1 MPPSFNCHC
10 HIIPRLPRGRLTCRL
25 TRGAILE
32 AGTKFLVVKR
42 GIRNATNSATNVCI
56 FTSAR
61 VRDSI
66 LVIRCHTCLL
76 VIGKRCKRWTPVT
89 LERRETVIPTGRFRR
104 CWSWYG
110 SGDIRIC
117 CYAILGTGTKSIER
131 WFYNVTDSTADVFM
145 IAIASVGYGV
155 TVIQALAC
163 LLVITCL
170 IQARLP
176 GTLEA
181 VGVPRGWLGDKGIEF
196 VPTVD
201 DILFILSY
209 FERNYLSQRD
219 RIRVQRSWSRRDGG
233 AASCKINLTC
243 ARFTSCPSFVAHWRV
258 TFNGVEVEPRRIYY
272 GRDEWMEP
280 WTDVARAWH
289 ICCIGRRKFKAA
301 IIVDLTLS
309 VLLRCAHLWLDGIGG
324 RDSLGETAG
333 PNSLASF
340 ASTWMVAEVTRLL
353 SAPAIPY
360 GLVYISQVF
369 LGHQIWSS

>member
-1 MPPSFNCHC
+1 MKMWTITLVAPKLVYETKYWIIFLFLRIDYVYFIGVSSDRKAIWIRSTPPSFNCHC
-10 HIIPRLPRGRLTCRL
+10 HIIPRLPHGRLTCRL

-42 GIRNATNSATNVCI
+42 RVCNATNSATNVCI
-56 FTSAR
+56 FTIAC

-131 WFYNVTDSTADVFM
+131 WFHNVTDSTADVFM
-145 IAIASVGYGV
+145 IAIAGVGYSE

-170 IQARLP
+170 LQARLP

-181 VGVPRGWLGDKGIEF
+181 VGVPRGWLGNEGIKF
-196 VPTVD
+196 VLTI
-201 DILFILSY
+201 DILFILCY
-209 FERNYLSQRD
+209 FFERNVLRRGRVRVILS
-219 RIRVQRSWSRRDGG
+219 
-233 AASCKINLTC
+233 C
-243 ARFTSCPSFVAHWRV
+243 
-258 TFNGVEVEPRRIYY
+258 
-272 GRDEWMEP
+272 
-280 WTDVARAWH
+280 
-289 ICCIGRRKFKAA
+289 
-301 IIVDLTLS
+301 
-309 VLLRCAHLWLDGIGG
+309 
-324 RDSLGETAG
+324 G
-333 PNSLASF
+333 PNFTYQLWGPGAP
-340 ASTWMVAEVTRLL
+340 MVSRQEICTHGREVVIHIGNRCITDLD
-353 SAPAIPY
+353 
-360 GLVYISQVF
+360 QKF
-369 LGHQIWSS
+369 E